1 MAWGNCI
8 VLGPKGEE
16 IIAMIKG
23 DMLELPNALGKN
35 PTSVKVDGKV
45 YDILSCVL
53 DERDNILKI
62 QLATASTK
70 KEKSDDKPTKGR
82 D

>member
-1 MAWGNCI
+1 MAWQS
-8 VLGPKGEE
+8 VTVKG
-16 IIAMIKG
+16 AKG
-23 DMLELPNALGKN
+23 DISALLSGDVLEVANQLGKN
-35 PTSVKVDGKV
+35 PTTVNVDGKT

-62 QLATASTK
+62 KLAMASTK
-70 KEKSDDKPTKGR
+70 QEKSDDKPTKGR

>member
-1 MAWGNCI
+1 MAWIKVKAKSGNDKI
-8 VLGPKGEE
+8 DG
-16 IIAMIKG
+16 MMNG
-23 DMLELPNALGKN
+23 DMLEIPNVLKD
-35 PTSVKVDGKV
+35 PKTIVIDKKSYSV
-45 YDILSCVL
+45 LSSSI

-62 QLATASTK
+62 QLAMASTK

>member
-1 MAWGNCI
+1 MAWLAVKVKGSKGNI
-8 VLGPKGEE
+8 P
-16 IIAMIKG
+16 AMLNG
-23 DMLELPNALGKN
+23 DMLEVPNQLGKN
-35 PTSVKVDGKV
+35 PTTVIVDGKT
-45 YDILSCVL
+45 YNILSCVL

-82 D
+82 N

>member
-1 MAWGNCI
+1 MAWQN
-8 VLGPKGEE
+8 VTVKGAKAE
-16 IIAMIKG
+16 IPAMQNG
-23 DMLELPNALGKN
+23 EMLEVPNQLGKN
-35 PTSVKVDGKV
+35 PSTVIVDGKT

-62 QLATASTK
+62 KLAMASTK
-70 KEKSDDKPTKGR
+70 QEKSDDKPTKGR

>member
-1 MAWGNCI
+1 MTWQTVEVKGSKGNI
-8 VLGPKGEE
+8 S
-16 IIAMIKG
+16 AMFDG
-23 DMLELPNALGKN
+23 DMLEVPNELGKN
-35 PTSVKVDGKV
+35 PTTVIVDGKT
-45 YDILSCVL
+45 YEILSCVL